1 MMNSLN
7 ALTGGSAACY
17 GSQLCK
23 PAPVNRDRNNLE
35 NMSRHRL
42 SRPLNSDVG
51 QLRAEVVKS

>member
-23 PAPVNRDRNNLE
+23 PALVNKDRNNLE
-35 NMSRHRL
+35 SISGRRL
-42 SRPLNSDVG
+42 SRPLNSDMG